1 MRTILP
7 LSTVRGFDY
16 SGSWGTSGLDL
27 WLRHDHG
34 RMAIEVARGKKYF
47 PGWNLAR
54 WWLSHE
60 AFQRSPEAFA
70 ANFEAGL
77 AVFAA
82 HDILVMPVLFNR
94 WRDPICD
101 FGGVSI
107 DHFTPG
113 LCGFVTPEEFDD
125 ASDDSAP
132 ATSVSGIFRAYLE
145 AVVGWFK
152 DDARIL
158 AWDLCNEPFMG
169 DYVDDQ
175 TSSVRAAELT
185 WLTWTRDVVRVI
197 GASQPVTI
205 GNYPGMSAMRL
216 TEPLSDFISFH
227 PYFVPTPPPTGQA
240 MPNGT
245 PEGFEALLDEAV
257 AFAQAA
263 GKEILASETAWGAND
278 DHVRAEIL
286 RYTLGELHK
295 RSIGF
300 VAHGLHHSLVADL
313 HAAEYG
319 PVGWPARLEFINADG
334 TLRAGHDVY
343 NEF

>member
-1 MRTILP
+1 
-7 LSTVRGFDY
+7 VRGFDY

-27 WLRHDHG
+27 WLHHDHG
-34 RMAIEVARGKKYF
+34 TLAVEVARGKRYF

-60 AFQRSPEAFA
+60 AFQRSPEAFS

-77 AVFAA
+77 AVFAS
-82 HDILVMPVLFNR
+82 HGVSVMPVLFNR

-107 DHFTPG
+107 DHFVPG
-113 LCGFVTPEEFDD
+113 LCGFISEGEFDRPGETG
-125 ASDDSAP
+125 AP
-132 ATSVSGIFRAYLE
+132 ATSMRGIFRAYLE
-145 AVVGWFK
+145 AIVGAHK

-169 DYVDDQ
+169 DYVDDD
-175 TSSVRAAELT
+175 SSVVRAAELT
-185 WLTWTRDVVRVI
+185 WLTWTRDVVRSL
-197 GASQPVTI
+197 GATQPLTI

-216 TEPLSDFISFH
+216 TEPLSDFVSFH

-257 AFAQAA
+257 AFADAA
-263 GKEILASETAWGAND
+263 GKGILASETVWGAND
-278 DHVRAEIL
+278 DLVREEIL

-295 RSIGF
+295 REIGF

-313 HAAEYG
+313 HATQYG
-319 PVGWPARLEFINADG
+319 PLGWPERLEFINADG
-334 TLRAGHDVY
+334 TLRQGHEAF
-343 NEF
+343 NLFA